1 MDAGL
6 IRGKMK
12 IIEGNLIDVDG
23 REIYPCTITVEEGR
37 IVSIERNENT
47 YDRFIAPGLVDAH
60 VHIESS
66 MVMPR
71 AFSRMVVPRGTV
83 AVVADP
89 HEIANVMGVEGITKM
104 MEDAEGGALKCFW
117 GIPSCVPATPYDS
130 TGATLTAD
138 DVEMLARTGRFT
150 HLSEMMNVPGVL
162 QEDEEVMRKLAIARS
177 YHLRVDGHAPGLRGE
192 ALSTY
197 IERGV
202 ETDHESVALDEA
214 KEKIEKGMRVL
225 IREGS
230 AAKNYEALKSLIAT
244 DTERVM
250 FCTDDSHADDL
261 LQEGHIDKLV
271 RRAVADGFDLFD
283 VLRVA
288 SVNPVRF
295 YHLDVGLL
303 HEGDAADF
311 IMLDDPKSFRVR
323 SVYIDGEEV
332 YREGM
337 EMGMALPRMEAL
349 NYFVHDPIREE
360 DVALEVEGEVPC
372 IEVIPDSLVTGKGAI
387 LFGGGKSRF
396 EGDVGRDVLKIVYVN
411 RYRNGRPRVGLI
423 HGMGLKKGAL
433 ATSIAHDSHNII
445 AVGTNDTDLT
455 AAINEVIDARGGLA
469 LCGGGE
475 RYSLPLPIGGIMS
488 DREGEEVAERYLV
501 LGDKLRAWGCP
512 LKAPFMTLSFM
523 SLIVIPSLKIG
534 EKGLFDVDQ
543 FKFI

>member
-1 MDAGL
+1 
-6 IRGKMK
+6 MK
-12 IIEGNLIDVDG
+12 VIEGNLIDVDG
-23 REIYPCTITVEEGR
+23 RNIYPCAITIESGR
-37 IVSIERNENT
+37 IVSIERNGNN

-66 MVMPR
+66 MVMPG
-71 AFSRMVVPRGTV
+71 AFSRLVIPHGTV

-89 HEIANVMGVEGITKM
+89 HEMANVMGVAGIMEM
-104 MEDAEGGALKCFW
+104 MEDAKREPLKCFW

-130 TGATLTAD
+130 TGAVLTAD
-138 DVEMLARTGRFT
+138 DVDALARTGRFT

-162 QEDEEVMRKLAIARS
+162 HEDEEVMRKLAIARVH
-177 YHLRVDGHAPGLRGE
+177 HLRVDGHAPGLRGE
-192 ALSTY
+192 ALRAY

-202 ETDHESVALDEA
+202 ETDHESVTWDEA
-214 KEKIEKGMRVL
+214 REKIEKGMHVL

-230 AAKNYEALKSLIAT
+230 AAKNYEALKSLVAT
-244 DTERVM
+244 DTGRVM

-261 LQEGHIDKLV
+261 LEEGHIDKLV

-295 YHLDVGLL
+295 YRLDVGLL

-311 IMLDDPKSFRVR
+311 IVVDDPRSFRVL

-332 YREGM
+332 FWDGM
-337 EMGMALPRMEAL
+337 EMGTSLSKRERV
-349 NYFVHDPIREE
+349 NCFVHDPIREE
-360 DVALEVEGEVPC
+360 DVALVVKGDMPC
-372 IEVIPDSLVTGKGAI
+372 IAVMPDSLVTRKRVISFGDGAI
-387 LFGGGKSRF
+387 HF
-396 EGDVGRDVLKIVYVN
+396 EGDVEQDVLKVVYVN
-411 RYRNGRPRVGLI
+411 RYRNGYPRVGLI
-423 HGMGLKKGAL
+423 SGMGLKRGAF

-445 AVGTNDTDLT
+445 AVGTNDADLT
-455 AAINEVIDARGGLA
+455 AAINGVIEARGGLV
-469 LCGGGE
+469 LSGEGE

-488 DREGEEVAERYLV
+488 DEGGEKVAERYLS
-501 LGDKLRAWGCP
+501 LGNKLREWGCP

-534 EKGLFDVDQ
+534 EEGLFDVDQ